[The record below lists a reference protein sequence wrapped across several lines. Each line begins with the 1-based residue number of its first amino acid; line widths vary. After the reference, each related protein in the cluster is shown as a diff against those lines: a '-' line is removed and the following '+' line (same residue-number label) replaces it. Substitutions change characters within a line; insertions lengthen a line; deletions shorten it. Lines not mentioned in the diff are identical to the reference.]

1 MKTYGDSTKT
11 PAGHLDDRCY
21 ILAQFPESSN
31 LDWARD
37 LRSFLGGGELK
48 YKSYLEL
55 RHRVQSNRKL
65 WGRVQSGTSEATV
78 VVIENAFYIE
88 AIMYRLQNEGADLGH
103 DVGFEDMLRL
113 AALCMI
119 DHTPIMRLRDLTED
133 FMHGPAARF
142 AGYDPESVLERIGQ
156 KFSDAVVFAARANA
170 SFDIDALDRAASTN
184 DLFLSP
190 HKPRLNSELGRIE
203 RVFDNEHPKSAALL
217 NEMMVAANPS
227 IGTGPRVSE
236 SDSSSIDALQA
247 ADFTA
252 GYACEIMMNELNDR
266 EKALRRHFR
275 KVIYNGASR

>member
-11 PAGHLDDRCY
+11 PSGQLNDRCY
-21 ILAQFPESSN
+21 ILAQFSESSN

-37 LRSFLGGGELK
+37 LRAFLGGGELK
-48 YKSYLEL
+48 YKSFLGL
-55 RHRVQSNRKL
+55 RHRVQAKRKL
-65 WGRVQSGTSEATV
+65 WENIQSGTSEATV

-88 AIMYRLQNEGADLGH
+88 AIIYRLQNEGADLGH
-103 DVGFEDMLRL
+103 DVAFEEMLRL

-119 DHTPIMRLRDLTED
+119 DHAPIMRLRDLSQD
-133 FMHGPAARF
+133 LLHGSGVRF
-142 AGYDPESVLERIGQ
+142 AQYDAESVYKRIGH

-170 SFDIDALDRAASTN
+170 SFDIESLNRAASTN

-190 HKPRLNSELGRIE
+190 YMPRMATELGRVE
-203 RVFDNEHPKSAALL
+203 RVFDNEHQKSAALL
-217 NEMMVAANPS
+217 NEMMAVANPDGGA
-227 IGTGPRVSE
+227 GTRVSE
-236 SDSSSIDALQA
+236 SDSASVDALQA

-252 GYACEIMMNELNDR
+252 GFACEIMMNEINDR